1 MPAKKIFAACE
12 IQRAEACR
20 GSETS
25 ELIGLNPPIAAMAGL
40 RRALSCLAI
49 VAAAAAAV
57 RLTYKPNDTKNELTQ
72 KDCLSANWGAAA
84 VKGNAA
90 VVAAVP
96 RDVVTS
102 ARATSLDASGSFL
115 ARGAVE
121 TRRLPNGNVL
131 AVAKGHPGA
140 TSIHVQLFA
149 DYSSQQDALRDPK
162 RVDDNEPLPFLGVA
176 LADVTLKLPSRRPS
190 TAKDKLTKG
199 QHSLAIQAQKALKDI
214 KDDACDTPRWVATD
228 KAIFGRKD
236 RRPAC
241 GYESF
246 FAPYRKTTPITRA
259 YTQTCGPLKTL
270 TMTNLGQCVRDVI
283 FAGDSIMRHVSFF
296 LQCELGRKHRVSYT
310 PLRGTSM
317 NVSAHVEQLRKAPP
331 QKTLVINV
339 AGLWQVAYGRSD
351 SYESAV
357 EQVLRFASQKFHR
370 VVLAS
375 TTQVFPEHFL
385 GRSACPRAGSSIK
398 LQGAHRAVDVPLSA
412 ARAKRAMT
420 SLRVERANA
429 AAARAAARVGVALVD
444 VYAPSSLA
452 FDDPLEAG
460 DMRHFGSATT
470 AAVARLLVEAA
481 CPGVLK

>member
-1 MPAKKIFAACE
+1 
-12 IQRAEACR
+12 
-20 GSETS
+20 
-25 ELIGLNPPIAAMAGL
+25 MAGL

-57 RLTYKPNDTKNELTQ
+57 GLTYNSKVNDARQK
-72 KDCLSANWGAAA
+72 KDCISTNWGAAA

-90 VVAAVP
+90 LVATVP
-96 RDVVTS
+96 PDVVTS
-102 ARATSLDASGSFL
+102 ARATSLDASGKFL
-115 ARGAVE
+115 ARSAVE

-131 AVAKGHPGA
+131 VVAKGHAGA

-149 DYSSQQDALRDPK
+149 DYSSQENALRDPK

-190 TAKDKLTKG
+190 TLKDKLTRG
-199 QHSLAIQAQKALKDI
+199 THSLAIQAQKALKNI
-214 KDDACDTPRWVATD
+214 KDDACATPRWVASD

-246 FAPYRKTTPITRA
+246 SAPYRKMEPITRA
-259 YTQTCGPLKTL
+259 YTQNCKPPKTL
-270 TMTNLGQCVRDVI
+270 TMTNLGQCVRDVV
-283 FAGDSIMRHVSFF
+283 FAGDSIMRHVAFF

-317 NVSAHVEQLRKAPP
+317 NVSAHLEQIRKAPSSR
-331 QKTLVINV
+331 TLVVNV

-351 SYESAV
+351 SYEAAV
-357 EQVLRFASQKFHR
+357 EQVLRVASQKFDR

-375 TTQVFPEHFL
+375 TTDVFPEHFL

-420 SLRVERANA
+420 SLRVLEANA
-429 AAARAAARVGVALVD
+429 AAARAAAKLGVEVVD
-444 VYAPSSLA
+444 VYAPSALA

-470 AAVARLLVEAA
+470 AAVARLMVEAA

>member
-1 MPAKKIFAACE
+1 
-12 IQRAEACR
+12 
-20 GSETS
+20 
-25 ELIGLNPPIAAMAGL
+25 MAGL

-57 RLTYKPNDTKNELTQ
+57 SLTYNSKVATQ
-72 KDCLSANWGAAA
+72 KKDCLSATWGAAA

-90 VVAAVP
+90 LVATVP
-96 RDVVTS
+96 PDVVTS

-131 AVAKGHPGA
+131 VVAKGHAGA

-149 DYSSQQDALRDPK
+149 DYSSQENALRDPK
-162 RVDDNEPLPFLGVA
+162 RVDDNEPLPFLGAA

-190 TAKDKLTKG
+190 TLKDKLTRG
-199 QHSLAIQAQKALKDI
+199 QHSLAIQAQKALKNI
-214 KDDACDTPRWVATD
+214 KDDACDTPRWVASD
-228 KAIFGRKD
+228 RAIFGRKD

-246 FAPYRKTTPITRA
+246 FAPYRKMEPITRA
-259 YTQTCGPLKTL
+259 YTQTCRPLKTL
-270 TMTNLGQCVRDVI
+270 TMTNLGQCVRDVV
-283 FAGDSIMRHVSFF
+283 FAGDSIMRHISFF
-296 LQCELGRKHRVSYT
+296 LQCELGRKHHVSYT

-317 NVSAHVEQLRKAPP
+317 NVSAHLEQLRKAPSSNV
-331 QKTLVINV
+331 LVINV

-351 SYESAV
+351 SYEAAV
-357 EQVLRFASQKFHR
+357 EQVLRVASQKFDR

-420 SLRVERANA
+420 SLRVLEANA
-429 AAARAAARVGVALVD
+429 AAARAAAKLGVEVVD
-444 VYAPSSLA
+444 VYAPSALA

-470 AAVARLLVEAA
+470 AAVARLMVEAA

>member
-1 MPAKKIFAACE
+1 MIDYSRP
-12 IQRAEACR
+12 
-20 GSETS
+20 
-25 ELIGLNPPIAAMAGL
+25 MAGL

-57 RLTYKPNDTKNELTQ
+57 GLTYNSKGNANDSIK

-102 ARATSLDASGSFL
+102 ARATSLDASGKFL

-121 TRRLPNGNVL
+121 TKRIPCGSEACVL
-131 AVAKGHPGA
+131 AVAKGPAGA
-140 TSIHVQLFA
+140 NSIHLQLFG
-149 DYSSQQDALRDPK
+149 DYSSERAALRDPK
-162 RVDDNEPLPFLGVA
+162 RVDDNEPLPFLGVN

-190 TAKDKLTKG
+190 TAKDKVTRG
-199 QHSLAIQAQKALKDI
+199 THSLAIQAQKALKNM
-214 KDDACDTPRWVATD
+214 KDDACATPRWVATD

-246 FAPYRKTTPITRA
+246 FAPYRKMEPITRA
-259 YTQTCGPLKTL
+259 YTQTCRPLKTL
-270 TMTNLGQCVRDVI
+270 TMTNLGQCVRDVV
-283 FAGDSIMRHVSFF
+283 FAGDSIMRHVAFF
-296 LQCELGRKHRVSYT
+296 LQCELGRKHHVSYT

-317 NVSAHVEQLRKAPP
+317 NVSAHLEQLRKAPQ

-351 SYESAV
+351 SYEAAV
-357 EQVLRFASQKFHR
+357 ESVLRFASQKFDR

-420 SLRVERANA
+420 SPRVLEANA
-429 AAARAAARVGVALVD
+429 AAARAAAKLGVEVVD
-444 VYAPSSLA
+444 VYAPSALA

>member
-1 MPAKKIFAACE
+1 
-12 IQRAEACR
+12 
-20 GSETS
+20 
-25 ELIGLNPPIAAMAGL
+25 MAGL

-57 RLTYKPNDTKNELTQ
+57 GLTYNSKVNDATAKT
-72 KDCLSANWGAAA
+72 DCLSANWGAAA

-90 VVAAVP
+90 VVATVP
-96 RDVVTS
+96 PDVVTS

-131 AVAKGHPGA
+131 VVAKGHAGA

-149 DYSSQQDALRDPK
+149 DYSSQENALRDPK
-162 RVDDNEPLPFLGVA
+162 RVDDNEPLPFLGVN

-190 TAKDKLTKG
+190 TLKDKLTRG
-199 QHSLAIQAQKALKDI
+199 THSLAIQAQKALKGITDE
-214 KDDACDTPRWVATD
+214 DCTPRWVATD

-246 FAPYRKTTPITRA
+246 FAPYRKMEPITRA
-259 YTQTCGPLKTL
+259 YTQTCKPLKTL
-270 TMTNLGQCVRDVI
+270 TMTNLGQCVRDVV
-283 FAGDSIMRHVSFF
+283 FAGDSIMRHVAFF

-310 PLRGTSM
+310 ALRGTSS
-317 NVSAHVEQLRKAPP
+317 NVSAHLEQLRKAPSSR
-331 QKTLVINV
+331 TLVVNV

-351 SYESAV
+351 SYEAAV
-357 EQVLRFASQKFHR
+357 EQVLRVASEKFHR

-375 TTQVFPEHFL
+375 TTDVFPEHFL
-385 GRSACPRAGSSIK
+385 GRSACARSGSTIK

-420 SLRVERANA
+420 SLRVLEANA
-429 AAARAAARVGVALVD
+429 AAARAAAKLGVEVVD
-444 VYAPSSLA
+444 VYAPSALA

>member
-1 MPAKKIFAACE
+1 
-12 IQRAEACR
+12 
-20 GSETS
+20 
-25 ELIGLNPPIAAMAGL
+25 MAGL
-40 RRALSCLAI
+40 RRALSCMAV

-57 RLTYKPNDTKNELTQ
+57 GLTYNSKVNDALQK

-90 VVAAVP
+90 LVATVP
-96 RDVVTS
+96 TDVVTS

-131 AVAKGHPGA
+131 VVAKGHAGA

-149 DYSSQQDALRDPK
+149 DYSSEKDALKDPK
-162 RVDDNEPLPFLGVA
+162 RVDDNEPLPFLGAA

-190 TAKDKLTKG
+190 TAKEKTTRG
-199 QHSLAIQAQKALKDI
+199 QHSLAIQAQKALKNM
-214 KDDACDTPRWVATD
+214 KDDACATPRWVATD

-246 FAPYRKTTPITRA
+246 FAPYRKMEPITRA
-259 YTQTCGPLKTL
+259 YTQTCRPLKTL
-270 TMTNLGQCVRDVI
+270 TMTNLGKCVRDVV

-296 LQCELGRKHRVSYT
+296 LQCELGRKHHVSYT

-317 NVSAHVEQLRKAPP
+317 NVSAHLEQLRKAPAS
-331 QKTLVINV
+331 KVLVINV
-339 AGLWQVAYGRSD
+339 AGLWQVAYGRSA
-351 SYESAV
+351 SYEAAV
-357 EQVLRFASQKFHR
+357 EQVLRVASQKFHR

-420 SLRVERANA
+420 SPRVLEANA
-429 AAARAAARVGVALVD
+429 AAARAAARVGVAVVD
-444 VYAPSSLA
+444 VYAPSALA

>member
-1 MPAKKIFAACE
+1 
-12 IQRAEACR
+12 
-20 GSETS
+20 
-25 ELIGLNPPIAAMAGL
+25 MAGL
-40 RRALSCLAI
+40 RRILSCLAI

-57 RLTYKPNDTKNELTQ
+57 GLTYNSKVNDATKK
-72 KDCLSANWGAAA
+72 KDCLSTTWGAAA

-102 ARATSLDASGSFL
+102 ARATSLDASGKFL
-115 ARGAVE
+115 SRSAVE

-131 AVAKGHPGA
+131 VVAKGHAGA

-149 DYSSQQDALRDPK
+149 DYSSQENALRDPK
-162 RVDDNEPLPFLGVA
+162 RIDDNEPLPFLGAA

-190 TAKDKLTKG
+190 TLKEKTTRG
-199 QHSLAIQAQKALKDI
+199 TRSLALQAQKALKNM

-246 FAPYRKTTPITRA
+246 FAPYRKMEPITRA
-259 YTQTCGPLKTL
+259 YTQTCRPLKTL
-270 TMTNLGQCVRDVI
+270 TMTNLGQCVRDVV
-283 FAGDSIMRHVSFF
+283 FAGDSIMRHVAFF

-317 NVSAHVEQLRKAPP
+317 NVSAHLEQIRKAPST
-331 QKTLVINV
+331 KTLVINV

-351 SYESAV
+351 SYEAAV
-357 EQVLRFASQKFHR
+357 EQVLRVASQKFHR

-385 GRSACPRAGSSIK
+385 GRSACPRSGSTIK
-398 LQGAHRAVDVPLSA
+398 LQGTHRAVDVPLSA

-420 SLRVERANA
+420 SPRVVEANA
-429 AAARAAARVGVALVD
+429 AAARAAAKLGVEVVD
-444 VYAPSSLA
+444 VYAPSALA

>member
-1 MPAKKIFAACE
+1 
-12 IQRAEACR
+12 
-20 GSETS
+20 
-25 ELIGLNPPIAAMAGL
+25 MAGL

-57 RLTYKPNDTKNELTQ
+57 GLTYNSKINADATR

-84 VKGNAA
+84 VQGNAA

-102 ARATSLDASGSFL
+102 ARATSLDASGNFL
-115 ARGAVE
+115 ARSAVE
-121 TRRLPNGNVL
+121 TRRIPCGSEACVL
-131 AVAKGHPGA
+131 AVAKAHPGA
-140 TSIHVQLFA
+140 TSIHVQLFG
-149 DYSSQQDALRDPK
+149 DYSSESAALRDPK
-162 RVDDNEPLPFLGVA
+162 RVDDNAPLPFLGVN

-190 TAKDKLTKG
+190 TAKDKVTRG
-199 QHSLAIQAQKALKDI
+199 THSLAIQAQKALKNM

-241 GYESF
+241 GYETY
-246 FAPYRKTTPITRA
+246 FAPYRKMEPITRA
-259 YTQTCGPLKTL
+259 YAQNCRPPKTL
-270 TMTNLGQCVRDVI
+270 TMTNLGQCVRDVV

-296 LQCELGRKHRVSYT
+296 LQCELGRKHHVSYT
-310 PLRGTSM
+310 PLRGTAM
-317 NVSAHVEQLRKAPP
+317 NVSAHVEQIRKAPSS
-331 QKTLVINV
+331 KTLVINV

-357 EQVLRFASQKFHR
+357 EEVLRFASQKFHR

-375 TTQVFPEHFL
+375 TTDVFPEHFL

-420 SLRVERANA
+420 SPRVLEANA
-429 AAARAAARVGVALVD
+429 AAARAAAKLGVEVVD
-444 VYAPSSLA
+444 VYAPSALA

-481 CPGVLK
+481 CPGLLK

>member
-1 MPAKKIFAACE
+1 
-12 IQRAEACR
+12 
-20 GSETS
+20 
-25 ELIGLNPPIAAMAGL
+25 MAGL

-57 RLTYKPNDTKNELTQ
+57 GLTYNSKVNDARQK
-72 KDCLSANWGAAA
+72 KDCISTNWGAAA

-90 VVAAVP
+90 LVATVP
-96 RDVVTS
+96 PDVVTS
-102 ARATSLDASGSFL
+102 ARATSLDASGKFL
-115 ARGAVE
+115 ARSAVE

-131 AVAKGHPGA
+131 VVAKGHAGA

-149 DYSSQQDALRDPK
+149 DYSSQENALRDPK

-190 TAKDKLTKG
+190 TLKDKLTRG
-199 QHSLAIQAQKALKDI
+199 THSLAIQAQKALKNI
-214 KDDACDTPRWVATD
+214 KDDACATPRWVASD

-246 FAPYRKTTPITRA
+246 SAPYRKMEPITRA
-259 YTQTCGPLKTL
+259 YTQNCKPPKTL
-270 TMTNLGQCVRDVI
+270 TMTNLGQCVRDVV
-283 FAGDSIMRHVSFF
+283 FAGDSIMRHVAFF

-317 NVSAHVEQLRKAPP
+317 NVSAHLEQIRKAPSSR
-331 QKTLVINV
+331 TLVVNV

-351 SYESAV
+351 SYEAAV
-357 EQVLRFASQKFHR
+357 EQVLRVASQKFDR

-375 TTQVFPEHFL
+375 TTDVFPEHFL

-420 SLRVERANA
+420 SLRVLEANA
-429 AAARAAARVGVALVD
+429 AAARAAAKLGVEVVD
-444 VYAPSSLA
+444 VYAPSALA

>member
-1 MPAKKIFAACE
+1 
-12 IQRAEACR
+12 
-20 GSETS
+20 
-25 ELIGLNPPIAAMAGL
+25 MAGL

-57 RLTYKPNDTKNELTQ
+57 RLTYKPNDTKNDAKR

-90 VVAAVP
+90 LVAAVP

-102 ARATSLDASGSFL
+102 ARATSLDASGKFL

-121 TRRLPNGNVL
+121 TKRIPCGSEACVL

-149 DYSSQQDALRDPK
+149 DYASERAALRDPK
-162 RVDDNEPLPFLGVA
+162 RVDDNQPLPFLGVA

-190 TAKDKLTKG
+190 TLKEKVTRG
-199 QHSLAIQAQKALKDI
+199 THSLALQAQKALKNL
-214 KDDACDTPRWVATD
+214 KDDACATPRWVATD

-246 FAPYRKTTPITRA
+246 FAPYRKMEPITRA
-259 YTQTCGPLKTL
+259 YSTNCKPLKTL
-270 TMTNLGQCVRDVI
+270 TMTNLGKCVRDVV

-296 LQCELGRKHRVSYT
+296 LQCELGRKHHVSYT
-310 PLRGTSM
+310 PLRGTAM
-317 NVSAHVEQLRKAPP
+317 NVSAHLEQLRKAPAS
-331 QKTLVINV
+331 KTLVVNV

-351 SYESAV
+351 SYEAAV
-357 EQVLRFASQKFHR
+357 EQVLRVASEKFHR

-375 TTQVFPEHFL
+375 TTDVFPEHFL

-398 LQGAHRAVDVPLSA
+398 LQGAHRAVDVPLNA

-420 SLRVERANA
+420 SPRVLEANA
-429 AAARAAARVGVALVD
+429 AAARAAAKLGVEVVD
-444 VYAPSSLA
+444 VYAPSALA

-470 AAVARLLVEAA
+470 AAVARLMVEAA